1 MCGRQSYTIQYPS
14 TSTYLIFSGSDA
26 VTIDATGI
34 YYYRGE
40 GDTGSI
46 KLGDVTF
53 SRPVSFAVGE
63 YGIKSINVTAVSG
76 TGGGIM

>member
-1 MCGRQSYTIQYPS
+1 MGTYSYREDDI
-14 TSTYLIFSGSDA
+14 G
-26 VTIDATGI
+26 V
-34 YYYRGE
+34 
-40 GDTGSI
+40 I

-63 YGIKSINVTAVSG
+63 YGIKSINATAVSG